1 MGDTCRSSF
10 RDDIEVERHVQIT
23 LLPSSDLLTLH
34 RSSVSTLVQKDRMK
48 TLIRTSRRATAR
60 SLCVV
65 LSLCLA
71 GSAAA
76 ADIRVFSSGAP
87 AEVEKVLAAEFARES
102 GHRVVFTVAN
112 PAIIQQHLSGGQ
124 TPNIVILPAPLIDS
138 LAKTGVLRPTSRVD
152 LARVGIGLVVREG
165 APLPDVST
173 ADAVRTTL
181 LRARSIVIPD
191 PAGGG
196 QTGAALV
203 RMIAQLG
210 IAEAIKPKLTLRQAI
225 AGGVALVAK
234 GEVDLGMFNISE
246 VLPVKGVT
254 LAGPLPSELQSYIVF
269 AAAIHTDCTSVAAAE
284 NFIKLLS
291 APAAREHWRA
301 GGLESMAGGS

>member
-1 MGDTCRSSF
+1 
-10 RDDIEVERHVQIT
+10 
-23 LLPSSDLLTLH
+23 
-34 RSSVSTLVQKDRMK
+34 MK
-48 TLIRTSRRATAR
+48 TLIRAA
-60 SLCVV
+60 CDVCAA
-65 LSLCLA
+65 LSVCLA

-76 ADIRVFSSGAP
+76 ADISVFSSGAP
-87 AEVEKVLAAEFARES
+87 AGVEKVLAAQFTRES

-112 PAIIQQHLSGGQ
+112 PATVQQKLSAGEV
-124 TPNIVILPAPLIDS
+124 PDIVILPAPIIDA
-138 LAKTGVLRPTSRVD
+138 LAKTGVLRPASRVD
-152 LARVGIGLVVREG
+152 LARVGVGLVVREG
-165 APLPDVST
+165 APLPDIST
-173 ADAVRTTL
+173 ADGVRTAL

-203 RMIAQLG
+203 RMIAQLD
-210 IAEAIKPKLTLRQAI
+210 IAEAIKPKLTLKQAI

-269 AAAIHTDCTSVAAAE
+269 AAALHTDSTSAAAAK
-284 NFIKLLS
+284 NFIELLS
-291 APAAREHWRA
+291 APAAREQWKA
-301 GGLESMAGGS
+301 GGLES